1 MLSKARYGC
10 DRVWRSRVEAVV
22 FVLIWIALGVLLPT
36 GPAGYLLLGVPL
48 AVGFQLVVRRRPR
61 GAPLISRVAGSIK
74 LAPNR
79 ATSGLGRRNRLP
91 GNVSRGWMA
100 G

>member
-61 GAPLISRVAGSIK
+61 GAP
-74 LAPNR
+74 
-79 ATSGLGRRNRLP
+79 
-91 GNVSRGWMA
+91 
-100 G
+100 